1 MPGESADAALDAA
14 AMFSASGMGSVLTCL
29 GERVTSPAE
38 AEAVRDHYLELFE
51 SVRTR
56 SLPAHVSVK
65 LSHLGLDVDAEAC
78 AASVRALAA
87 RAEEVGSFLWID
99 MEESWYVDRTLEVY
113 RQTRAAYHRVG
124 VCLQAYLRRTP
135 ADLDSLLALGPAIR
149 LVKGAYREP
158 PEVAFARKHETD
170 AAYYAL
176 ADRLLMDAAGA
187 AQGRGAFPVFG
198 THDLT
203 LLERVRA
210 RADALR
216 VAPGAYE
223 VHMLFGIRPRDQ
235 RALRDRDVTVRVLIS
250 YGSHWFPW
258 YVRRLAAR
266 PANVWFVVRSMLPGR
281 AA

>member
-1 MPGESADAALDAA
+1 
-14 AMFSASGMGSVLTCL
+14 
-29 GERVTSPAE
+29 ERVTSPAE

-113 RQTRAAYHRVG
+113 RRTRAAYQRVG

-158 PEVAFARKHETD
+158 PEVAFARKRETD

-176 ADRLLMDAAGA
+176 ADRLLTHAAGA
-187 AQGRGAFPVFG
+187 AQ
-198 THDLT
+198 
-203 LLERVRA
+203 
-210 RADALR
+210 
-216 VAPGAYE
+216 
-223 VHMLFGIRPRDQ
+223 
-235 RALRDRDVTVRVLIS
+235 
-250 YGSHWFPW
+250 
-258 YVRRLAAR
+258 
-266 PANVWFVVRSMLPGR
+266 
-281 AA
+281 